1 MKVSLAIFEL
11 TSLKDNDFPFFLTE
25 KIDAVEKSLSSK
37 YVIQPSYIYHS
48 YLI

>member
-1 MKVSLAIFEL
+1 MKVSLVIIEL
-11 TSLKDNDFPFFLTE
+11 TSLKDKDFPFLTE